1 HLWPGLARADQD
13 PGGHDRARVHRGCR
27 AHPRAGHQ
35 RRSVD
40 NPCIRLRHRSGR
52 ARGRHGCAV
61 SRSHRR
67 HGQQLRHHPLRGG
80 RHRWPRLDPRRG
92 RRRLP
97 GGPRRGLRPGLRADL
112 RAGCHLPVDGGGR
125 PLPARWTLRK
135 GRDRMTQPLKTSDT
149 SDTPETSGGPKDPA
163 VPGTSGGPAGPGSR
177 AALFAGRRRSSMR
190 WIMLAVGLV
199 TALAL
204 PWFVYPPVAMDIAAW
219 ALFAISVD
227 LLLGYTGLL
236 SFGHAAFWGSSAYA
250 TGLIATHWGLP
261 FPVAILGGMLFA
273 MAIAVPIGYLSVR
286 RTGIYFAMVTL
297 AFAQMIYFIANQLSD
312 LTGGENGLQ
321 GIPKSFFG
329 IESVETD
336 SFYFYYAAIGLI
348 LLGIWAAWRVV
359 HSPFGRVLVAIRDNP
374 ARARA
379 LGYDVDRYKVIVFV
393 LSAGLAGLAGGVFAI
408 SHGFAS
414 LQELDWTTSG
424 KVVLIT
430 VLGGI
435 GTLWGPVLGAAVVTM
450 LEDWLA
456 SSGFEGTGII
466 LGSIFVVIVLLF
478 RHGIWGT
485 ARDLLQRL
493 PNRRR
498 DRMH

>member
-1 HLWPGLARADQD
+1 
-13 PGGHDRARVHRGCR
+13 
-27 AHPRAGHQ
+27 
-35 RRSVD
+35 
-40 NPCIRLRHRSGR
+40 
-52 ARGRHGCAV
+52 
-61 SRSHRR
+61 
-67 HGQQLRHHPLRGG
+67 
-80 RHRWPRLDPRRG
+80 
-92 RRRLP
+92 
-97 GGPRRGLRPGLRADL
+97 
-112 RAGCHLPVDGGGR
+112 
-125 PLPARWTLRK
+125 
-135 GRDRMTQPLKTSDT
+135 MTQHVNNTSDTPGTPHTPDT
-149 SDTPETSGGPKDPA
+149 SDTADVAPQ
-163 VPGTSGGPAGPGSR
+163 PAGSRRGS
-177 AALFAGRRRSSMR
+177 LR

-199 TALAL
+199 ATLAL

-236 SFGHAAFWGSSAYA
+236 SFGHAAFWGSSSYV
-250 TGLIATHWGLP
+250 TGLIAIHWGVP
-261 FPVAILGGMLFA
+261 FPLAILGGMLFA

-297 AFAQMIYFIANQLSD
+297 AFAQMVYFVANQLSG

-321 GIPKSFFG
+321 AIPISFFG
-329 IESVETD
+329 IAPVETD
-336 SFYFYYAAIGLI
+336 PFFFYFAAIGLI
-348 LLGIWAAWRVV
+348 LLGIWAAWRIV

-379 LGYDVDRYKVIVFV
+379 LGYDVDRYKIIVFV

-408 SHGFAS
+408 SHGFTS
-414 LQELDWTTSG
+414 LEELDWTTSG

-435 GTLWGPVLGAAVVTM
+435 GTLWGGPLGAAIVVT
-450 LEDWLA
+450 LEDRLT

-485 ARDLLQRL
+485 VRDLLQR
-493 PNRRR
+493 
-498 DRMH
+498 RMDARHDPGD